1 MTRLA
6 TRNHSKENNHQL
18 PAYYELITF
27 YNKLDKPQREEFRHY
42 LEQIKGE
49 KIILSQ
55 LTDYLGDLSQ
65 DNYAKL
71 IVQAKLLLIS

>member
-6 TRNHSKENNHQL
+6 TRNHSKEEIQQS

-27 YNKLDKPQREEFRHY
+27 YNKLDKQQREEFRHY
-42 LEQIKGE
+42 LEQMKGE
-49 KIILSQ
+49 KIILSRI
-55 LTDYLGDLSQ
+55 TDYLVDLSQ

-71 IVQAKLLLIS
+71 IVHAKLLLIS

>member
-6 TRNHSKENNHQL
+6 TRNQSKETNQQS

-27 YNKLDKPQREEFRHY
+27 YNKLDKQQKEEFRHY
-42 LEQIKGE
+42 LGQIKGE
-49 KIILSQ
+49 KIILSRI
-55 LTDYLGDLSQ
+55 TDYLGDLSQ

-71 IVQAKLLLIS
+71 IVRAKLLLIS